1 MVKGCRGFLVWL
13 ITPTSRGLSIRSG
26 LRLVVL
32 VWRGPGPTAPSKCR
46 GQGGPPPCRGLGAKP
61 PERKVKIFLKASDY
75 KRAPLVFP
83 LLRGQK

>member
-1 MVKGCRGFLVWL
+1 MPGLPGLADHSDL
-13 ITPTSRGLSIRSG
+13 SGLSIRSG

-32 VWRGPGPTAPSKCR
+32 VWRVPGPTAPSKCR